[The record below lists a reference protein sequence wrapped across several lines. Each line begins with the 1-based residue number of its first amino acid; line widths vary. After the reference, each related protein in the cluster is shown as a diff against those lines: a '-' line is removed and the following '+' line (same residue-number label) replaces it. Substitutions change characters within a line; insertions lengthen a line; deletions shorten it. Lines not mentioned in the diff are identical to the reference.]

1 MVAQVVRRYEGEVQV
16 IGIGSNDRRAQLDDF
31 VERHGLSSFPNAA
44 DEDGALRARLG
55 VVGQP
60 TWIFIGTDGKADKV
74 FGPLG
79 EDGLVERLDALS
91 D

>member
-1 MVAQVVRRYEGEVQV
+1 MVAQVVRRYEGDVQV
-16 IGIGSNDRRAQLDDF
+16 IGIGSNDRRPQLDDF
-31 VERHGLSSFPNAA
+31 VERHALTTFPNAA

-60 TWIFIGTDGKADKV
+60 TWIFISADGSADKV

-79 EDGLVERLDALS
+79 QDGLVERMDALRG
-91 D
+91 

>member
-1 MVAQVVRRYEGEVQV
+1 MVAQVVRRYEDEVQV
-16 IGIGSNDRRAQLDDF
+16 VGIGSSDRRPQLDDF
-31 VERHGLSSFPNAA
+31 VARHDLAGFPNVA

-60 TWIFIGTDGKADKV
+60 TWIFVQADGSMEKV

-79 EDGLVERLDALS
+79 EDGLVERLEAMS

>member
-1 MVAQVVRRYEGEVQV
+1 MVAQVVRQYEGEVQV
-16 IGIGSNDRRAQLDDF
+16 IGIGSNDRRPQLDDF
-31 VERHGLSSFPNAA
+31 VERHGLTTFPNAA

-60 TWIFIGTDGKADKV
+60 TWIFVSSDGSAEKV

-79 EDGLVERLDALS
+79 EDGLVERMDALS
-91 D
+91 G